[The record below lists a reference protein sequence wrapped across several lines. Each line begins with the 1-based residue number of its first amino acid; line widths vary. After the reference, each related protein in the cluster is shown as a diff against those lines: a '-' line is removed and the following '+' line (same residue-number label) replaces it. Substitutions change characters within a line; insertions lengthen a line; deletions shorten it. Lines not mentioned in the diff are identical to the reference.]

1 MKLTS
6 CFSVFLSSA
15 SAAKEAPGLNAPF
28 EVEIL
33 GGKNCPITQGKLTP
47 YLTRFY
53 LPKERRLS
61 PNS

>member
-1 MKLTS
+1 MKLNS

-53 LPKERRLS
+53 LQ
-61 PNS
+61 